1 LIVTGDFYFY
11 FLFLN
16 MSHHIDTGRLGE
28 TLGAGYLQQN
38 GFMIIHLNWR
48 YSRYEIDI
56 IATKNN
62 ILHFIEVK
70 TRKTTTYGFPEESV
84 SKKKISFLLKGGAGF
99 LRKFP
104 QWKRVQYDVLS
115 ITLSND
121 KSPEYFFIEDIYL

>member
-1 LIVTGDFYFY
+1 
-11 FLFLN
+11 
-16 MSHHIDTGRLGE
+16 MSANHINTGREGE
-28 TLGAGYLQQN
+28 ALAAGYLQQN
-38 GFMIIHLNWR
+38 GFKILHYNWR

-70 TRKTTTYGFPEESV
+70 TRKTSTYGLPEESV
-84 SKKKISFLLKGGAGF
+84 SKKKIAFLLKGGAGY
-99 LRKFP
+99 LRQFP

-121 KSPEYFFIEDIYL
+121 KSPEFFFIEDVYL